1 MATVL
6 KSSGVGPA
14 VAYEGFA
21 QRSSPRY
28 FDQDKIRELLSRK
41 RTNVWVPWIEIGD
54 AALREGFT
62 ASRLRMTLTDGRA
75 VKFLWLPDGRTFNT
89 LRDHLLARIGPNLRI
104 G

>member
-1 MATVL
+1 MATVG

-14 VAYEGFA
+14 LAYEGFA
-21 QRSSPRY
+21 RQSSPRY
-28 FDQDKIRELLSRK
+28 FDQEQIRELVSRK
-41 RTNVWVPWIEIGD
+41 RTNVWVPWIEIRD

-62 ASRLRMTLTDGRA
+62 ASRLRMTLIDGRS
-75 VKFLWLPDGRTFNT
+75 VKFLWLPDSRTFNT